1 MTKTIQTVNLDFKI
15 VRSQLKQYF
24 QGMTKDQ
31 LDFVSM
37 DIDEIQRGKLY
48 SDEFF
53 EKHTTTPMI
62 LYKPSRKE
70 VVNSAKKKIERL
82 ENRVV
87 KGFDVNGVYNCKPVF
102 IVNKEKRTVV
112 SLLKN
117 PLTGEIIKRGI
128 AKCLPEDCFNAHI
141 GKAIAFYRSL
151 DRDIPNEYLNAPSP
165 KGKEVGDKIRYWN
178 RFRNKYENKTLVSCN
193 ELVCDHTSHINSDA
207 SKRGT
212 VIDDSD
218 REY

>member
-1 MTKTIQTVNLDFKI
+1 MAKTIQTVNLDFET
-15 VRSQLKQYF
+15 VRTQLKQYF

-62 LYKPSRKE
+62 LHKPSRQE
-70 VVNSAKKKIERL
+70 VVNSAKKEIERL

-87 KGFDVNGVYNCKPVF
+87 KVFDSNGVYNCKSVF
-102 IVNKEKRTVV
+102 IVNKEKKTVV

-117 PLTGEIIKRGI
+117 PTTGEIIKRGI

-151 DRDIPNEYLNAPSP
+151 NRAIPNEYLNAPVP
-165 KGKEVGDKIRYWN
+165 EGKEIGDKVRHWN
-178 RFRNKYENKTLVSCN
+178 RFMNRYENKTLVPSN
-193 ELVCDHTSHINSDA
+193 KLISEYTAHINSAA
-207 SKRGT
+207 SKMGR

-218 REY
+218 RKY

>member
-1 MTKTIQTVNLDFKI
+1 MTKTIQTVNLDFEI

-62 LYKPSRKE
+62 LHKPSRQE
-70 VVNSAKKKIERL
+70 VVNNAKQKIERL

-87 KGFDVNGVYNCKPVF
+87 KVFGINEVYNCKSVF

-141 GKAIAFYRSL
+141 GKAIAFYRAL
-151 DRDIPNEYLNAPSP
+151 NRDIPNEYLNAPAP
-165 KGKEVGDKIRYWN
+165 EGKEVGDVVNYWN
-178 RFRNKYENKTLVSCN
+178 RFMNKYENKTLVSSDN
-193 ELVCDHTSHINSDA
+193 LVGKYTAHTKSVA
-207 SKRGT
+207 SKTGR

-218 REY
+218 RKY